1 MEHEETL
8 RATFAKL
15 RGETVPQPAHGAAN
29 VIRRGRAVR
38 SRRRTAAVMGTAIA
52 TAAVAAL
59 ALAFLPSA
67 PTTPQPGAPVRPT
80 QTTTPGVL
88 TTPTDSPP

>member
-1 MEHEETL
+1 MEHEDTL

-15 RGETVPQPAHGAAN
+15 QGEAVPSHAHGAAN

-38 SRRRTAAVMGTAIA
+38 SRRRTAAVVGTAVA

-59 ALAFLPSA
+59 ALALLPSQ
-67 PTTPQPGAPVRPT
+67 PTTPEPGAPVPT
-80 QTTTPGVL
+80 ETTTPGVL
-88 TTPTDSPP
+88 TTPTDLPP